1 MGEEIESTIQ
11 TLAKRIKQERSE
23 RNNNNKSDI
32 LPSPR
37 PRKRNE
43 LPSFSKIDKCEDYI

>member
-1 MGEEIESTIQ
+1 MEEEIENTIH
-11 TLAKRIKQERSE
+11 TLAKSIKQERSE

-43 LPSFSKIDKCEDYI
+43 LPSFSKTGKCEDYM